1 MAGTRIIVDDRSA
14 MRRIG
19 KLLKEM
25 GNLEPVFADFG
36 EYMVNEIQERFDDES
51 GPDGTGWDDLKPA
64 TWRRKKIPKVLT
76 ETSRLRDS
84 IAYKAERRRVRI
96 GTNVVYAAIHQLGGT
111 AGRGAKIPARPFLG
125 VNSRDLTELEDIMK
139 DYLE

>member
-1 MAGTRIIVDDRSA
+1 MAGTRVIVDDRSA

-25 GNLEPVFADFG
+25 WNLEPVFADFG

-84 IAYKAERRRVRI
+84 IAYRAERRRVRI